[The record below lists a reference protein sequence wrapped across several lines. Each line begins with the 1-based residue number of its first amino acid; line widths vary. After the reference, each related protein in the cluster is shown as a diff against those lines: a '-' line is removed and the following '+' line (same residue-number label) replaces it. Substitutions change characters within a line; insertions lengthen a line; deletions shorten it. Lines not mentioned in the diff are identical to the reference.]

1 MAISTNNISFSGV
14 QSINDGKYNYNFYVN
29 VPDSVNFTGSVVVS
43 SDDINDKS
51 GKELKEQVAQ
61 TIIDALSDNSDA
73 TTTTTTA

>member
-14 QSINDGKYNYNFYVN
+14 QSINDGKYNYNFSVN

-61 TIIDALSDNSDA
+61 TIIDALSDNA
-73 TTTTTTA
+73 